1 MKYVTKFLC
10 AIAITAFFTSCASSG
25 SGCYDFGDNT
35 KMNMDQISVDI
46 EIVSIGKKINKMK
59 DIPTICVE

>member
-10 AIAITAFFTSCASSG
+10 AIAITAFFSSCASSG

-35 KMNMDQISVDI
+35 KMKTDAPSNEI
-46 EIVSIGKKINKMK
+46 EIVSVAKKENDKKEIL
-59 DIPTICVE
+59 TICED

>member
-10 AIAITAFFTSCASSG
+10 AIAITAFISSCASSG

-35 KMNMDQISVDI
+35 EVKTEASINEI
-46 EIVSIGKKINKMK
+46 EIVSVSKKDNNRKEIL
-59 DIPTICVE
+59 TICED

>member
-10 AIAITAFFTSCASSG
+10 AIAITAFISSCASSG

-35 KMNMDQISVDI
+35 KVKTDASMNKI
-46 EIVSIGKKINKMK
+46 EIVAIAKRDNDREGIL
-59 DIPTICVE
+59 TICGE

>member
-1 MKYVTKFLC
+1 MKYVGKFLC

-35 KMNMDQISVDI
+35 KMKKNTISESI
-46 EIVSIGKKINKMK
+46 EIVSIGKKENKIE
-59 DIPTICVE
+59 DILTICSE

>member
-10 AIAITAFFTSCASSG
+10 ALAITTFISSCASSG

-35 KMNMDQISVDI
+35 KINMDTNIDNV
-46 EIVSIGKKINKMK
+46 EIVFVARKDNKIE
-59 DIPTICVE
+59 DVLTICGE

>member
-25 SGCYDFGDNT
+25 SGCYDFGDST
-35 KMNMDQISVDI
+35 KLKMDTSSEKI
-46 EIVSIGKKINKMK
+46 EIVFIGKKENSIQ
-59 DIPTICVE
+59 DILTICGE

>member
-10 AIAITAFFTSCASSG
+10 AIAITAFISSCASSG

-35 KMNMDQISVDI
+35 KVKMDASSSEI
-46 EIVSIGKKINKMK
+46 EIVSVTKKDNDKQEIL
-59 DIPTICVE
+59 TICGD